1 MHCKSISKLGC
12 KKPLFL
18 IRKTHNLVV
27 LLDLL
32 LPLEPNWKSLRPDV
46 QVLSLFAVEIRY
58 PGTSADKATAREM
71 VKIRQNGD
79 RLFWPILRSM

>member
-1 MHCKSISKLGC
+1 MQEAVIPFG
-12 KKPLFL
+12 
-18 IRKTHNLVV
+18 KTHNLVV

-32 LPLEPNWKSLRPDV
+32 LPLEPTWKILRPEV

-71 VKIRQNGD
+71 VKICRK
-79 RLFWPILRSM
+79 LRALARTSLGLMP